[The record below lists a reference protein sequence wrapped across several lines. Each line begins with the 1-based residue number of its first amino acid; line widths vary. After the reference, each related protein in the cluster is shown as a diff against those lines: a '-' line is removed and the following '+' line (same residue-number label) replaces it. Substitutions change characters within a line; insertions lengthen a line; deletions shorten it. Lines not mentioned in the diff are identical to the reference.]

1 MRKSIILFALLL
13 IALPAFSITIEQ
25 TPNQNPPV
33 TQTTQDNTQLQLINQ
48 RLANI
53 ENKMTA
59 APDMPYIDSKM
70 NQLAGFMATDLRG
83 RTDYLSLIIIFAGLF
98 NLAIW
103 FGFFFYLKSIGRM

>member
-1 MRKSIILFALLL
+1 MRKSLILFALLL

-25 TPNQNPPV
+25 TPNQNPPI
-33 TQTTQDNTQLQLINQ
+33 TQNTQDNTQLQLINQ
-48 RLANI
+48 RLTNL

-59 APDMPYIDSKM
+59 APDIPYLDSKM
-70 NQLAGFMATDLRG
+70 NQFASFVATQLR
-83 RTDYLSLIIIFAGLF
+83 DIKDFLCLIIIFAGLF